1 MAMYNSDDILKILE
15 DVKDPE
21 IPVLTIVD
29 LGIINGIEFR
39 DEVVCVE
46 ITPTFVGCP
55 AVDHI
60 KTEII
65 SALHQKGVKAEVHV
79 NFSAP
84 WTSDRITPHGRDAL
98 KAFGLGPPPKSD
110 LIKDISI
117 LENTLCPQCGSLNTE
132 LKSLFGATLC
142 RSIHYCLD
150 CKEAYEQF
158 KPL

>member
-1 MAMYNSDDILKILE
+1 MYNADDILKILE

-29 LGIINGIEFR
+29 LGIINGIRFH

-55 AVDHI
+55 ALDHI

-65 SALHQKGVKAEVHV
+65 SALREKGIKAEVDV
-79 NFSAP
+79 TFSEP
-84 WTSDRITPHGRDAL
+84 WTSDRITTRGREAL
-98 KAFGLGPPPKSD
+98 KAFGLAPPPKSEI
-110 LIKDISI
+110 IKDISI
-117 LENTLCPQCGSLNTE
+117 LENTLCPRCGSGNTE

-142 RSIHYCLD
+142 RSIHHCLD
-150 CKEAYEQF
+150 CQETYEQF